1 MPASKLKEPLRIRQ
15 NEPMVGQLKPYS
27 IYYKYNKK
35 TGQRRK
41 PKYLIDGK
49 TFRISETPEFYEDEI
64 SSQAPSKKNVQK
76 NYIEAIIRD
85 DKDGEKIMKNLAKK
99 QNYSN
104 KKDKKIPAINVSSL
118 NDKFY
123 NTLVLPTGIQK
134 SNS

>member
-99 QNYSN
+99 
-104 KKDKKIPAINVSSL
+104 
-118 NDKFY
+118 
-123 NTLVLPTGIQK
+123 
-134 SNS
+134 